1 MKNMK
6 TWKELA
12 WSYYFESHMSIN
24 DIAAAAGVSRQSV
37 SAYLKGCEGFDGE
50 KQDRKNKNLEKR
62 KIYKR
67 EKNRE
72 YQSAA
77 RMPVTAESMRREH
90 DLAALELSHEIY
102 H

>member
-1 MKNMK
+1 MK

-12 WSYYFESHMSIN
+12 WSCYFESHMHIN
-24 DIAAAAGVSRQSV
+24 DIAVVTGISRQSL
-37 SAYLKGCEGFDGE
+37 SAYLKGCEGFTIE
-50 KQDRKNKNLEKR
+50 KQKRKNENYEKR

-77 RMPVTAESMRREH
+77 NMSVTAESMRREH
-90 DLAALELSHEIY
+90 DIAALILSHEIY

>member
-1 MKNMK
+1 MK

-24 DIAAAAGVSRQSV
+24 DIAATAGVTRQSV
-37 SAYLKGCEGFDGE
+37 SAYLKGCEGFAGE
-50 KQDRKNKNLEKR
+50 KQDRKNENREKR
-62 KIYKR
+62 KNYKR

-72 YQSAA
+72 YRSAA
-77 RMPVTAESMRREH
+77 CMPVTAESMRREH